1 MTYQGERARP
11 TADGGGRAFEISK
24 IRFGGDGQV
33 RDVLWCEVL
42 ARSDRAAGAPV
53 VVPVADVVDAIHD
66 GAQVAAVFSR
76 SVAPSPERRFVV
88 VLHANGRESIALD
101 GPRSPGRD
109 LIDMVRLND

>member
-11 TADGGGRAFEISK
+11 IADEGGRAFEISK
-24 IRFGGDGQV
+24 IRLGGDGHV
-33 RDVLWCEVL
+33 RAVLWCEVL
-42 ARSDRAAGAPV
+42 TRSDHLAGAPV

-66 GAQVAAVFSR
+66 GARVAAQFSR

-88 VLHANGRESIALD
+88 VQHADGHETIALD
-101 GPRSPGRD
+101 GLPLPGRD